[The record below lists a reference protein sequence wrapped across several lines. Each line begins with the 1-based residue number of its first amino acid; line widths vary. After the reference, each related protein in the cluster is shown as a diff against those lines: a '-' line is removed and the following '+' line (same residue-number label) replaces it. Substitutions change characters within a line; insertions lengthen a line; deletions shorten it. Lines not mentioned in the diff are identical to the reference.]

1 MVNLVAISIKEN
13 ESVRDVLK
21 QSSASYKRLSK
32 DEGLCRDRG
41 EKGTLE
47 CEQHAYF
54 SLKLS
59 QEFSEE

>member
-47 CEQHAYF
+47 L
-54 SLKLS
+54 SLIHI
-59 QEFSEE
+59 SEPTRPY